1 MSFESRTDYG
11 GRIDFGAFRFVLY
24 DRNTETK
31 NACLSE
37 APCVSR
43 AVLGKSN
50 KVKLMQVPWPQGRAQ
65 SGQNRSR
72 IYFEGIKGSNG
83 SVWCSCSCR
92 STWVFAYFLDY
103 LLFEIIETHK
113 QLAQI
118 ADIMNNLVYDF
129 FKRSVVAVERR
140 TAKGSR
146 VIGRGYREE
155 TRMRDHAM
163 KMMQYCWLGIFNI
176 NILVFDIKM
185 RKNSY
190 PQFLS

>member
-1 MSFESRTDYG
+1 MIFENSVPKAN
-11 GRIDFGAFRFVLY
+11 FGQNIRDSPNGSLTWFWRVQVCFLRLKRRDKKCLFV
-24 DRNTETK
+24 RSTVHISGST
-31 NACLSE
+31 
-37 APCVSR
+37 
-43 AVLGKSN
+43 GKSD

-118 ADIMNNLVYDF
+118 ADIMNNLVYNF

-140 TAKGSR
+140 T
-146 VIGRGYREE
+146 V
-155 TRMRDHAM
+155 
-163 KMMQYCWLGIFNI
+163 
-176 NILVFDIKM
+176 
-185 RKNSY
+185 
-190 PQFLS
+190 